1 MPPRKPRSDAAR
13 NREAALTAAETLFAR
28 EEDAARVTMD
38 AVAAAAGVGKG
49 TLFRAFTDR
58 DGLILALVDRRSD
71 ALRARVEG
79 DEPPLGRAAPPR
91 ERVVALLDALVT
103 FKLDNR
109 RLVLALEQGG
119 AASPFRSPAYG
130 WWHGALTDAW
140 RELGDPDDAP
150 FLAHLM
156 LAAVRADLIEHL
168 TTAEGRPPAEIR
180 DRLTRYAR
188 SLMP

>member
-13 NREAALTAAETLFAR
+13 NREAALAAADALFAR
-28 EEDAARVTMD
+28 ETDAARVTMD
-38 AVAAAAGVGKG
+38 AVASAAGVGKG

-58 DGLILALVDRRSD
+58 DGLILALVDRRFG
-71 ALRARVEG
+71 ALRGQVEG
-79 DEPPLGRAAPPR
+79 EAPPLGRAAPPR

-109 RLVLALEQGG
+109 RLVLALEEGG
-119 AASPFRSPAYG
+119 AASPYRSPAYG
-130 WWHGALTDAW
+130 WWHTALADAW
-140 RELGDPDDAP
+140 REMGAPDDAP

-156 LAAVRADLIEHL
+156 LSAVRADLIEHL
-168 TTAEGRPPAEIR
+168 TTTEGRPPAEIR
-180 DRLTRYAR
+180 ARLARYAR